1 MPVTP
6 GENIGPYRVIE
17 QLGSGGMA
25 TVYKAYHPAL
35 DRYVA
40 IKIMHPAFKAN
51 PQFFERF
58 QREAR
63 VVARL
68 EHAHIIPVYDFN
80 EHYGEPY
87 LVMRFIEGDTL
98 KPKMENGPLP
108 PAEIL
113 HLIRPV
119 CQALAYAHQQG
130 VLHRDIKPSNIMIS
144 QDGNVF
150 LSDFGLARMV
160 QAGESTLSQDM
171 MVGTPQY
178 ISPEQA
184 QGLSE
189 LDGRTDIYSLG
200 VVLFEMLTGQVPFS
214 ADTPFATIHDHIYT
228 PLPLPSTINP
238 DIDPAVERTLLKALA
253 KDPADRFA
261 TADELLA
268 SLESTLGVQ
277 IASPPTAD
285 ETLASVSP
293 AAKTKIE
300 QPRKKGRPWWVWAGG
315 TALILLVVA
324 GLLIGLLLLRRARRN
339 PPPPPPG
346 QSVPAQAAGVDQPGQ
361 PAQPPPGDQP
371 PPPPPADI
379 NQGGSDP
386 NSPEHTQAAE
396 LVRPAS
402 QALQQRHFEDA
413 IDLYNQALQID
424 PHHLPAY
431 FGLAEALRL
440 SGDEAGSLAVL
451 AEATAQ
457 NPQSPVAYRR
467 LGEAQLLAE
476 NPGAALPAFEQAVI
490 LDPDNPALLAEQ
502 AIALLALDRND
513 EAKQA
518 IDTALR
524 LDQHSPEARLA
535 NAIYLLKERE
545 FRPAVLTLQEL
556 VQDARAPLFVQNRAR
571 RLLEQIKPE

>member
-80 EHYGEPY
+80 EHHGEPY

-184 QGLSE
+184 QGLSQ

-214 ADTPFATIHDHIYT
+214 ADTPFATIHDHIYA

-277 IASPPTAD
+277 ITSPPTAD
-285 ETLASVSP
+285 ETLASVAP
-293 AAKTKIE
+293 AAKTKVE

-339 PPPPPPG
+339 PPPPSPDQP
-346 QSVPAQAAGVDQPGQ
+346 VPTQAAGVDQPGQ

-371 PPPPPADI
+371 PPADI

-386 NSPEHTQAAE
+386 SSPEHKQAAE
-396 LVRPAS
+396 LVRPAG
-402 QALQQRHFEDA
+402 QALQQRDFDQA

-440 SGDEAGSLAVL
+440 SGDEVGSLAVL
-451 AEATAQ
+451 AEAAAQ

-467 LGEAQLLAE
+467 LGEAQLIAE
-476 NPGAALPAFEQAVI
+476 NPGAALPAFEQAVA

-502 AIALLALDRND
+502 AIGLLALDRAD

-524 LDQHSPEARLA
+524 LDQLSPEARLA
-535 NAIYLLKERE
+535 NAMYLLKQRE
-545 FRPAVLTLQEL
+545 FRPAALALQEL

>member
-80 EHYGEPY
+80 EHHGEPY

-214 ADTPFATIHDHIYT
+214 ADTPFATIHDHIYA

-277 IASPPTAD
+277 TGITKLRGTWMTFEDIDVMPTFH
-285 ETLASVSP
+285 P
-293 AAKTKIE
+293 AY
-300 QPRKKGRPWWVWAGG
+300 
-315 TALILLVVA
+315 
-324 GLLIGLLLLRRARRN
+324 LLRNRAERLPVWEDLKEVLRKLDL
-339 PPPPPPG
+339 PI
-346 QSVPAQAAGVDQPGQ
+346 PAN
-361 PAQPPPGDQP
+361 
-371 PPPPPADI
+371 PAD
-379 NQGGSDP
+379 
-386 NSPEHTQAAE
+386 
-396 LVRPAS
+396 R
-402 QALQQRHFEDA
+402 
-413 IDLYNQALQID
+413 
-424 PHHLPAY
+424 
-431 FGLAEALRL
+431 
-440 SGDEAGSLAVL
+440 
-451 AEATAQ
+451 
-457 NPQSPVAYRR
+457 
-467 LGEAQLLAE
+467 
-476 NPGAALPAFEQAVI
+476 
-490 LDPDNPALLAEQ
+490 
-502 AIALLALDRND
+502 
-513 EAKQA
+513 
-518 IDTALR
+518 
-524 LDQHSPEARLA
+524 
-535 NAIYLLKERE
+535 
-545 FRPAVLTLQEL
+545 
-556 VQDARAPLFVQNRAR
+556 
-571 RLLEQIKPE
+571 